1 MEAWRHVDEQKQK
14 MLTEEREKEDIA
26 QKVNDILVQL
36 WTFYALEVLSVHK
49 IAASYRSF
57 SMQNVY
63 RSVQKQA

>member
-36 WTFYALEVLSVHK
+36 RTFYALEALSVHK
-49 IAASYRSF
+49 MAASYQSF